1 MEKEQQ
7 SDSTAKA
14 KTKQYTEAD
23 YEILIEEYK
32 KKSSNSKPIGVG
44 DVVDKVTEATGVK
57 KLVKAVVG
65 DDCGCEERK
74 RSLNRMFGFYNP
86 MTEEEKKEY
95 VKDLQPLQSGMVMTR
110 DIQVKIT
117 TMYSRVFG
125 KRVKPSRCGKCY
137 ENYSEDYN
145 EYTNYATNPDGCD
158 IGWICTEEG
167 QVYLVAFC
175 YGREGVTRGD
185 DDRRVNRH
193 VWMVVLSSGRGIF
206 EPG

>member
-14 KTKQYTEAD
+14 KKPSSTRKRTTKSSSKST
-23 YEILIEEYK
+23 K
-32 KKSSNSKPIGVG
+32 KKSSSSKPIGVG

-57 KLVKAVVG
+57 QLVKAVVG

-86 MTEEEKKEY
+86 MTKEEKEEY
-95 VKDLQPLQSGMVMTR
+95 VKDLQPLRAGMVMTR

-137 ENYSEDYN
+137 ENYLERLQRVY
-145 EYTNYATNPDGCD
+145 ELCD
-158 IGWICTEEG
+158 E
-167 QVYLVAFC
+167 
-175 YGREGVTRGD
+175 
-185 DDRRVNRH
+185 
-193 VWMVVLSSGRGIF
+193 S
-206 EPG
+206 